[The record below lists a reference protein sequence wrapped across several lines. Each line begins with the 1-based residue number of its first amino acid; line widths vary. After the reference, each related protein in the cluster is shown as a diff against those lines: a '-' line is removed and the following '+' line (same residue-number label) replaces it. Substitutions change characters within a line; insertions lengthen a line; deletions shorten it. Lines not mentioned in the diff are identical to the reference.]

1 MKFLT
6 GTLLCS
12 TILLLTGCS
21 SSSTTPPAA
30 TTATATA
37 TALTSIDGTWQSA
50 CTVLEIEG
58 GEFSSQVTLTA
69 DDGNSEITEALYNG
83 SECEG
88 DNVNPDGTEPENET
102 YTLGDVV
109 TVDGSVASITSA
121 TKIDST
127 DEDGVTSYNIVAVSG
142 SNLYIG
148 DEGDDE
154 NNGIGETEETRPEQL
169 ANFALVKQ

>member
-30 TTATATA
+30 TTATTA
-37 TALTSIDGTWQSA
+37 TALTSIDGIWQSA
-50 CTVLEIEG
+50 CQAVEIDG
-58 GEFSSQVTLTA
+58 GNFSFQVTLTA
-69 DDGNSEITEALYNG
+69 DGGNSVVIQDFYNG
-83 SECEG
+83 LTCEG
-88 DNVNPDGTEPENET
+88 VNLDEDGPENET

-109 TVDGSVASITSA
+109 TLDGSVASITSA

>member
-21 SSSTTPPAA
+21 SSSTTPAAA
-30 TTATATA
+30 TTK
-37 TALTSIDGTWQSA
+37 TALTSIDGIWQSA
-50 CTVLEIEG
+50 CQAREIDG
-58 GEFSSQVTLTA
+58 GDFSFQVTFTA
-69 DDGNSEITEALYNG
+69 NGGNSVVIQDSFNG
-83 SECEG
+83 LTCEG
-88 DNVNPDGTEPENET
+88 DNLDEDGPENET

-127 DEDGVTSYNIVAVSG
+127 DEDGVTSYNIVAISG

>member
-12 TILLLTGCS
+12 TILFLTGCS
-21 SSSTTPPAA
+21 SSSTTP
-30 TTATATA
+30 TATAAAA

-50 CTVLEIEG
+50 CTVIEIDG
-58 GEFSSQVTLTA
+58 GEFSFQVTLTA
-69 DDGNSEITEALYNG
+69 DDGNSEVTEALYNG
-83 SECEG
+83 SKCKG

-121 TKIDST
+121 TKIDLT
-127 DEDGVTSYNIVAVSG
+127 DEDGVTSYSIVAISG
-142 SNLYIG
+142 NNLYIG
-148 DEGDDE
+148 DDE
-154 NNGIGETEETRPEQL
+154 EEDSIGETEENRPEQL

>member
-21 SSSTTPPAA
+21 SSSTTPAA
-30 TTATATA
+30 TTATT
-37 TALTSIDGTWQSA
+37 TALTSIDGIWQSA
-50 CTVLEIEG
+50 CQAIEIDG
-58 GEFSSQVTLTA
+58 GPYSFQLTLTA
-69 DDGNSEITEALYNG
+69 DDGNSVFIQDFYNG
-83 SECEG
+83 LTCEG
-88 DNVNPDGTEPENET
+88 DNLDEDGPENET

-121 TKIDST
+121 TKIDLT
-127 DEDGVTSYNIVAVSG
+127 DEDGVTSYNIIAISG
-142 SNLYIG
+142 NNLYVG

-154 NNGIGETEETRPEQL
+154 NNGIGETEENRPEQL

>member
-21 SSSTTPPAA
+21 SSSTTPTPTAA
-30 TTATATA
+30 
-37 TALTSIDGTWQSA
+37 ALTSIDGTWQSA
-50 CTVLEIEG
+50 CTVIEIDG
-58 GEFSSQVTLTA
+58 GEFSFQVTLTA
-69 DDGNSEITEALYNG
+69 GDGNSEVTEALYNG
-83 SECEG
+83 SKCEG

-109 TVDGSVASITSA
+109 TLDGSVASITSA

-127 DEDGVTSYNIVAVSG
+127 DEDGVTSYNIVAISG
-142 SNLYIG
+142 NNLYIG

>member
-21 SSSTTPPAA
+21 SSSTTPAA
-30 TTATATA
+30 TTAT
-37 TALTSIDGTWQSA
+37 TALTSIDGIWQSA
-50 CTVLEIEG
+50 CQAIEMDG
-58 GEFSSQVTLTA
+58 GDFSFQVTFTA
-69 DDGNSEITEALYNG
+69 NGGNSVVIQDSYNG
-83 SECEG
+83 LTCEG
-88 DNVNPDGTEPENET
+88 DNLDEDGPENET

-121 TKIDST
+121 TKIDLT
-127 DEDGVTSYNIVAVSG
+127 DKDGVTTYQIIAISG
-142 SNLYIG
+142 NNLYIG